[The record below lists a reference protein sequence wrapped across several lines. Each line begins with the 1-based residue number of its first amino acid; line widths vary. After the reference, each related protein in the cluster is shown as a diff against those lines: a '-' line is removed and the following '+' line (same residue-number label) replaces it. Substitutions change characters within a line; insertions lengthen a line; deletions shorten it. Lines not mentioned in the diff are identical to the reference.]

1 MSNFKKSEI
10 AIFSDIHIG
19 LQRNSKFWHD
29 VTWKWA
35 NWFVEDIRKKGI
47 KDVVFCGDYFHTRD
61 EVSVDTL
68 HFGTKVLELFKEFN
82 LIMIVGNHDCF
93 LKDSSEVNSISPYSE
108 WPNVKIVDKLYTIE
122 AFGKTINFVPWGI
135 KYQDIPEADITFGHF
150 EINYYKMNTYAI
162 CHDGIEDEEFVEKS
176 PIVISGHFHLRDER
190 RYSNGGK
197 VVYVGN
203 PFQMDFND
211 AGTTK
216 GYYTLDIKTGEMIFT
231 ENHLSP
237 KHHNLLLSDL
247 IIEKTITDNV
257 KTLFFNNL
265 VKLKVDRRITHDDAE
280 FILDVY
286 RGLNPCVFNIEY
298 QSNFSDYDLEEEKKD
313 FSGINVQQ
321 AIIEFIEL
329 MDANNKKD
337 LIDYTIELYQR
348 VTK

>member
-1 MSNFKKSEI
+1 MYDVGMSNFKKSEI

-108 WPNVKIVDKLYTIE
+108 WPNVKIVDKLYSIE

-190 RYSNGGK
+190 KYSK
-197 VVYVGN
+197 
-203 PFQMDFND
+203 
-211 AGTTK
+211 
-216 GYYTLDIKTGEMIFT
+216 
-231 ENHLSP
+231 
-237 KHHNLLLSDL
+237 
-247 IIEKTITDNV
+247 
-257 KTLFFNNL
+257 
-265 VKLKVDRRITHDDAE
+265 
-280 FILDVY
+280 
-286 RGLNPCVFNIEY
+286 
-298 QSNFSDYDLEEEKKD
+298 
-313 FSGINVQQ
+313 
-321 AIIEFIEL
+321 
-329 MDANNKKD
+329 
-337 LIDYTIELYQR
+337 QR
-348 VTK
+348 